1 MRIVTKVVAKM
12 LTPEQIIKLKGLD
25 RGGDVQKFHTNN
37 VARRMMKYMP
47 YRSGTLMKIM
57 LLGTGYDKIKV
68 DAPYAK
74 YQYYGKV
81 MVGKPPKTATDRPL
95 NYTKTK
101 NPLAGPYWDRALK
114 AAEMPAMQA
123 DLQRYVN
130 RKAGKR

>member
-12 LTPEQIIKLKGLD
+12 LTPDQIIKLKGLD
-25 RGGDVQKFHTNN
+25 SGGDVQKFHTNN

-57 LLGTGYDKIKV
+57 MLGAGYNKIKV

-81 MVGKPPKTATDRPL
+81 MVGKPPKVATDRDL
-95 NYTKTK
+95 QYDKTK
-101 NPLAGPYWDRALK
+101 NPLAGPFWDRRLVANEK
-114 AAEMPAMQA
+114 AVMQRE
-123 DLQRYVN
+123 LQAYVD
-130 RKAGKR
+130 RKAGK

>member
-37 VARRMMKYMP
+37 VARRMIKYMP

-81 MVGKPPKTATDRPL
+81 MVGKPPKTVTGRSL
-95 NYTKTK
+95 NYDKTK
-101 NPLAGPYWDRALK
+101 NPQAGPYWDRRMM
-114 AAEMPAMQA
+114 AAEGKQVAAEVQA
-123 DLQRYVN
+123 YVD
-130 RKAGKR
+130 RKAGK